1 MSAPVEEPAG
11 GRTHEALS
19 FRGSQQWTGNL
30 SLLMPERARPKTSSL
45 LLAIGLAAA
54 IAALVIFL
62 ALPTRHHPGLAPPPE
77 PFGPIRSVAAIR
89 RDAAALTGQIVRL
102 RGRVVALR
110 DLNSG
115 QRFPWDVVY
124 TVDDGTG
131 ALPIHWF
138 VQEQRPKELKPPVLP
153 DGTVIVTGKVKRDL
167 ELDGKTYPVILHE
180 QADLHNQEHPILP
193 ASPTLR

>member
-1 MSAPVEEPAG
+1 
-11 GRTHEALS
+11 
-19 FRGSQQWTGNL
+19 
-30 SLLMPERARPKTSSL
+30 MPERPRPKTSSL

-62 ALPTRHHPGLAPPPE
+62 ALPTRRHPSPASPPE
-77 PFGPIRSVAAIR
+77 PFGPIRAIAAIR

-110 DLNSG
+110 DLNAG

-131 ALPIHWF
+131 TLPIHWF
-138 VQEQRPKELKPPVLP
+138 VQEQRPKEVKPPVLP
-153 DGTVIVTGKVKRDL
+153 DSTVIVTGKVKRDL
-167 ELDGKTYPVILHE
+167 ELDGKTSPVILHE
-180 QADLHNQEHPILP
+180 QAELHNQEHPTLP
-193 ASPTLR
+193 ASPALR